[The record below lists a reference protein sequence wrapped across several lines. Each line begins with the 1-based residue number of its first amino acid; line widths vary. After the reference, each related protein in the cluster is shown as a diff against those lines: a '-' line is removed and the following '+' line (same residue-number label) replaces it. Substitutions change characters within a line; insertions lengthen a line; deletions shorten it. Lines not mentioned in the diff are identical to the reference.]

1 MINKD
6 INEINNVLNE
16 IKIKPKIA
24 LILGS
29 GFKNILE
36 LENKIVLDY
45 KQFGFD
51 FKEIE
56 GHKREFI
63 FGYFK
68 KIPVVIA
75 SRMHFYETGNCDQ
88 ILKLT
93 RILFEMGVRT
103 IIATTAVGGINSD
116 FNAGDM
122 MLIESHINLT
132 GTNPL
137 IGLKPIKFVDMC
149 DAYNKKFRTIAKKIS
164 NEFKIKLWEGV
175 HIQVSGPTY
184 ETPAEVIAFKK
195 LGADTISM
203 STALDCICANYYGM
217 NFVAFAGI
225 TNQAFTESSEPLT
238 HEEVVKSGNEISKN
252 LGILIRELIP
262 QISEVD

>member
-1 MINKD
+1 MQNKNT
-6 INEINNVLNE
+6 NEVNNLLKE

-29 GFKNILE
+29 GFKNIIE

-45 KQFGFD
+45 KQFGFE

-68 KIPVVIA
+68 QIPVVIV

-93 RILFEMGVRT
+93 QILSKMGVET
-103 IIATTAVGGINSD
+103 IIATTAVGGVNTN
-116 FNAGDM
+116 FNAGDIM
-122 MLIESHINLT
+122 IIKSHINLT

-137 IGLKPIKFVDMC
+137 IALQPIKFIDMC
-149 DAYNKKFRTIAKKIS
+149 DAYNNKFRTIAKNIS
-164 NEFKIKLWEGV
+164 NNFKIKLWEGV
-175 HIQVSGPTY
+175 HFQVSGPTY
-184 ETPAEVIAFKK
+184 ETPAEINAFRN
-195 LGADTISM
+195 LGADTVSM
-203 STALDCICANYYGM
+203 STALDCICANYYGI

-225 TNQAFTESSEPLT
+225 TNKAFTENSQPLT
-238 HEEVVKSGNEISKN
+238 HKVVKVGNEISKN
-252 LGILIRELIP
+252 LGVLIRELIP
-262 QISEVD
+262 QICEN